1 MRIIF
6 LGLCRSEP
14 VRSLAARSPP
24 DPARADA
31 QPRRFDPR
39 LRLHCVTEWSHGM
52 RRVFWGLAPFAS
64 TWIKRTGVLGLEG
77 RGSLLIVLLRTTL
90 PPHNCGPEEPPM
102 RVCATAAR
110 QVEPY
115 GPRIPAPSKYFRYPR
130 VFEGSALSFPTPFHL
145 FDIPLKI
152 EIGLALSYSYKIE
165 APWSRFAPPFTSREG
180 DYSHLGGRRAYLVVV
195 GAPYCRPEIPEL
207 LQEIAAFVDNPRNL
221 SSFAQMDRFTHA
233 AAAALT
239 SCIFRDAIVRL
250 ESIGSLAESFSN
262 AQRAASYGSLPLR
275 GRVSGTVSIVQKLH
289 TDLIAVFLV
298 FSTHGRLV

>member
-1 MRIIF
+1 MVVKRDVIAVKAGITAIGEKTTALDNSIKAF
-6 LGLCRSEP
+6 SN
-14 VRSLAARSPP
+14 SLPQALNAVVNP
-24 DPARADA
+24 
-31 QPRRFDPR
+31 
-39 LRLHCVTEWSHGM
+39 
-52 RRVFWGLAPFAS
+52 
-64 TWIKRTGVLGLEG
+64 IK
-77 RGSLLIVLLRTTL
+77 
-90 PPHNCGPEEPPM
+90 
-102 RVCATAAR
+102 
-110 QVEPY
+110 
-115 GPRIPAPSKYFRYPR
+115 
-130 VFEGSALSFPTPFHL
+130 
-145 FDIPLKI
+145 
-152 EIGLALSYSYKIE
+152 
-165 APWSRFAPPFTSREG
+165 
-180 DYSHLGGRRAYLVVV
+180 
-195 GAPYCRPEIPEL
+195 IPEL